1 MQKLPTLPNFS
12 DPIVRDT
19 QSGPVLQDAYYA
31 FLKQLFAVVVEQRDQ
46 IETLRVALN
55 EVRADPTTVFPDIP
69 DF

>member
-12 DPIVRDT
+12 DPAIRDT
-19 QSGPVLQDAYYA
+19 ANGPVLQDAYYA
-31 FLKQLFAVVVEQRDQ
+31 FLKQLYAVVVEQREQ

-55 EVRADPTTVFPDIP
+55 EVRADPTTVYPDIP